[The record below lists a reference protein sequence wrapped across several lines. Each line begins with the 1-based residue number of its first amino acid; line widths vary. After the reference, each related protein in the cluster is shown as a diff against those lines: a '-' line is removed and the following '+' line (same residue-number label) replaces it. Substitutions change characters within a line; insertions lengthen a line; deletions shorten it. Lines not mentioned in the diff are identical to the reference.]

1 MTAPTSWARAKPLI
15 PILAG
20 IALGL
25 VLASLLPSGGSDRPQ
40 GSFAD
45 AVAKAAPTVVNIYTR
60 KRLTPGPTPYALCPA
75 SRPYAA
81 SSRNVERAWRVP
93 LGSGVILE
101 AQGLILTNNHVI
113 ADADDIMVVT
123 ADGREFPGRVLGT
136 DPSTDLAVVEITP
149 EGLLR
154 PATLRPNPLRVGD
167 TVLAIGNP
175 FGLGQTVSQ
184 GIVSALGRQTLG
196 TSPYAD
202 FIQTDAA
209 INPGNSGGALID
221 SEGALVGIN
230 TLIFSRSGSFEGIGF
245 ALPAAL
251 ALEVAQEI
259 ESQGQVIRG
268 WLGLDVTASAD
279 GAGLMVTAVLAG
291 GPASLA
297 GLRPGDRL
305 LALDGRPAR
314 QVRELAQHIAS
325 LTPGSRL
332 PLVIERQGRQIS
344 LDARVGQ
351 RPPNARQPGPLGA
364 LIVVKAFYPEGRG
377 PGMGFEPFSLR

>member
-1 MTAPTSWARAKPLI
+1 MPPAPGTSNAH
-15 PILAG
+15 
-20 IALGL
+20 
-25 VLASLLPSGGSDRPQ
+25 GG
-40 GSFAD
+40 F
-45 AVAKAAPTVVNIYTR
+45 
-60 KRLTPGPTPYALCPA
+60 
-75 SRPYAA
+75 
-81 SSRNVERAWRVP
+81 

-101 AQGLILTNNHVI
+101 ARGLILTNNHVI

-149 EGLLR
+149 GGLR

-279 GAGLMVTAVLAG
+279 GAGLMVSGARWRARQSRGTPPRRSAPGARW
-291 GPASLA
+291 PT
-297 GLRPGDRL
+297 RPTGS
-305 LALDGRPAR
+305 GTRPAHR
-314 QVRELAQHIAS
+314 RAS
-325 LTPGSRL
+325 R
-332 PLVIERQGRQIS
+332 R
-344 LDARVGQ
+344 
-351 RPPNARQPGPLGA
+351 GA
-364 LIVVKAFYPEGRG
+364 AFPW
-377 PGMGFEPFSLR
+377 

>member
-1 MTAPTSWARAKPLI
+1 MTAPTSWARAKPLV

-25 VLASLLPSGGSDRPQ
+25 VLASLLPSGGSGRPQ

-60 KRLTPGPTPYALCPA
+60 KRLTPEPHPLCALPRFEALCRQLP
-75 SRPYAA
+75 
-81 SSRNVERAWRVP
+81 ERRTRMEGS

-101 AQGLILTNNHVI
+101 ARGLILTNNHVI

-297 GLRPGDRL
+297 GHRPGDRL

-351 RPPNARQPGPLGA
+351 RPPQR
-364 LIVVKAFYPEGRG
+364 
-377 PGMGFEPFSLR
+377 

>member
-1 MTAPTSWARAKPLI
+1 MPHLMRGNTKGGRRVMAPTSWARAMRLI

-25 VLASLLPSGGSDRPQ
+25 LLGSLLPSGGGDRTRD
-40 GSFAD
+40 SYAD
-45 AVAKAAPTVVNIYTR
+45 AVALAAPSVVNIYTR
-60 KRLTPGPTPYALCPA
+60 KRLTPEPHPLCALPRFEALCRQLP
-75 SRPYAA
+75 
-81 SSRNVERAWRVP
+81 ERRTRMEGS

-101 AQGLILTNNHVI
+101 ARGLILTNNHVI

-123 ADGREFPGRVLGT
+123 AEGQEFPGRVLGT
-136 DPSTDLAVVEITP
+136 DPSTDLAVVQVTP
-149 EGLLR
+149 EAPLR
-154 PATLRPNPLRVGD
+154 PARLRRAPLRVGD

-221 SEGALVGIN
+221 SKGALVGIN

-268 WLGLDVTASAD
+268 WLGLEAAASAD

-314 QVRELAQHIAS
+314 QTRELAQHIAS
-325 LTPGSRL
+325 LTPGSPL
-332 PLVIERQGRQIS
+332 PLVIERQGRQIP
-344 LDARVGQ
+344 LEARVGQ
-351 RPPNARQPGPLGA
+351 RPPQR
-364 LIVVKAFYPEGRG
+364 
-377 PGMGFEPFSLR
+377 

>member
-1 MTAPTSWARAKPLI
+1 ME
-15 PILAG
+15 
-20 IALGL
+20 
-25 VLASLLPSGGSDRPQ
+25 GS
-40 GSFAD
+40 
-45 AVAKAAPTVVNIYTR
+45 
-60 KRLTPGPTPYALCPA
+60 
-75 SRPYAA
+75 
-81 SSRNVERAWRVP
+81 

-101 AQGLILTNNHVI
+101 ARGLILTNNHVI

-136 DPSTDLAVVEITP
+136 DPSTDLAVVQVTSEAP
-149 EGLLR
+149 LR
-154 PATLRPNPLRVGD
+154 PAHLRQTPLRVGD

-221 SEGALVGIN
+221 SDGALVGIN

-268 WLGLDVTASAD
+268 WLGLEAVPSAD

-291 GPASLA
+291 GPASVA

-314 QVRELAQHIAS
+314 QARELAQHIAS

-332 PLVIERQGRQIS
+332 PLVIERQGRQIP
-344 LDARVGQ
+344 LEARVGQ
-351 RPPNARQPGPLGA
+351 RPPQR
-364 LIVVKAFYPEGRG
+364 
-377 PGMGFEPFSLR
+377 

>member
-1 MTAPTSWARAKPLI
+1 MPPAPGTSNAH
-15 PILAG
+15 
-20 IALGL
+20 
-25 VLASLLPSGGSDRPQ
+25 GGFP
-40 GSFAD
+40 
-45 AVAKAAPTVVNIYTR
+45 
-60 KRLTPGPTPYALCPA
+60 
-75 SRPYAA
+75 
-81 SSRNVERAWRVP
+81 
-93 LGSGVILE
+93 GSGVILE
-101 AQGLILTNNHVI
+101 ARGLILTNNHVI

-245 ALPAAL
+245 ALAAL
-251 ALEVAQEI
+251 ALEVAQN
-259 ESQGQVIRG
+259 RKP
-268 WLGLDVTASAD
+268 
-279 GAGLMVTAVLAG
+279 GAGDSGLAG
-291 GPASLA
+291 SGRHSERGRRGP
-297 GLRPGDRL
+297 
-305 LALDGRPAR
+305 DGNSGARWRARQSRGTPPRRPAPGAR
-314 QVRELAQHIAS
+314 SPTRPTGSGTRPAHREPHA
-325 LTPGSRL
+325 GSRL

-351 RPPNARQPGPLGA
+351 RPPQR
-364 LIVVKAFYPEGRG
+364 
-377 PGMGFEPFSLR
+377 